1 VRLGIFGGSFDPPH
15 IGHLLGAVDAF
26 ESLSLDKLFFVPAAV
41 QPLKVGA
48 ASAAAHQRLAMVR
61 LLVGADPR
69 FAVDAVEIDRAGLSY
84 TVDTLETFAHRF
96 PNAERFFLIGED
108 AMAAF
113 GAWRN
118 PEQILRLAKLAILRR
133 VEAGGVV
140 EGEGGHRKPGAA
152 ADSGASVPAGT
163 IALATRLIDVSS
175 TEIRERI
182 RKGKSIHGFVPESVA
197 AFIETERL
205 YR

>member
-15 IGHLLGAVDAF
+15 IGHLLVAVDAF

-41 QPLKVGA
+41 QPLKVGM

-61 LLVGADPR
+61 LLVGADQR
-69 FAVDAVEIDRAGLSY
+69 FAVDSVEIDRAGLSY
-84 TVDTLETFAHRF
+84 TVDTLETFAQRF

-108 AMAAF
+108 AMTAF
-113 GAWRN
+113 EAWRD
-118 PEQILRLAKLAILRR
+118 PEQILKLAKLAILRR
-133 VEAGGVV
+133 QGSGA
-140 EGEGGHRKPGAA
+140 EGGDGM
-152 ADSGASVPAGT
+152 SLPAGT
-163 IALATRLIDVSS
+163 IALPTRLVDVSS

-182 RKGKSIHGFVPESVA
+182 RKGKSIRGFVPESVA

>member
-15 IGHLLGAVDAF
+15 IGHLLAAVDAY
-26 ESLSLDKLFFVPAAV
+26 ELLALDKLFFVPAAV
-41 QPLKVGA
+41 QPLKADMIA
-48 ASAAAHQRLAMVR
+48 APAHQRLAMVA

-84 TVDTLETFAHRF
+84 TVETLETFAQRF
-96 PNAERFFLIGED
+96 PTAERFFLIGED
-108 AMAAF
+108 ALAAF

-118 PEQILRLAKLAILRR
+118 PEQILKLARLAILRR
-133 VEAGGVV
+133 PAAQRVSGVGATTVDKEAGL
-140 EGEGGHRKPGAA
+140 
-152 ADSGASVPAGT
+152 PAGT
-163 IALATRLIDVSS
+163 IVLETRLVDVSS
-175 TEIRERI
+175 TEIRERV
-182 RKGKSIHGFVPESVA
+182 RDGKSIRGFVPDSVA

>member
-1 VRLGIFGGSFDPPH
+1 MRLGILGGSFDPPH
-15 IGHLLGAVDAF
+15 IGHLLAAVDAY
-26 ESLSLDKLFFVPAAV
+26 ESLVLDRLFFVPTAI
-41 QPLKVGA
+41 QPLKAGMT
-48 ASAAAHQRLAMVR
+48 SAAAHQRLAMVT

-84 TVDTLETFAHRF
+84 TVDTLETFAQRF

-118 PEQILRLAKLAILRR
+118 PEQILKLAKLAILRR
-133 VEAGGVV
+133 QGGVGSV
-140 EGEGGHRKPGAA
+140 STI
-152 ADSGASVPAGT
+152 DSEPSLPSGT
-163 IALATRLIDVSS
+163 IALATRLVDVSS
-175 TEIRERI
+175 TEIRERV
-182 RKGKSIHGFVPESVA
+182 RSGKSIRGFVPESVA

>member
-15 IGHLLGAVDAF
+15 IGHLLAAVDAY
-26 ESLSLDKLFFVPAAV
+26 ESLALDKLFFVPAAT
-41 QPLKVGA
+41 QPLKVGM
-48 ASAAAHQRLAMVR
+48 ASAAAHQRLAMVT

-69 FAVDAVEIDRAGLSY
+69 FGVDAVEIDRAGLSY
-84 TVDTLETFAHRF
+84 TVDTLETFAQRF
-96 PNAERFFLIGED
+96 PKAERFFLIGED

-118 PEQILRLAKLAILRR
+118 PEQILKLAKLAILRR
-133 VEAGGVV
+133 QGGVGNV
-140 EGEGGHRKPGAA
+140 STV
-152 ADSGASVPAGT
+152 DSEPSLPSGT
-163 IALATRLIDVSS
+163 IALATRLVDVSS
-175 TEIRERI
+175 TEIRDRV
-182 RKGKSIHGFVPESVA
+182 RSGKSIRGFVPESVA